1 MANIGSYPIDGTI
14 SGGDK
19 LIGTD
24 VSNNNATKNFTVSD
38 LASYIADEVPAPT
51 LEEVTAAGNV
61 TLSDIVVSGEM
72 ESDSI
77 LNNGAM
83 VTQTAQV
90 NGACS
95 VGSLSS
101 SGAVSGTTGSFTGL
115 VSTTGGLRFIG
126 DMNIGG
132 GNSAFTFTSD
142 VVEQDGLDF
151 VGRTE
156 IKTELINVINIPQ
169 FPDSQTADSG
179 GLVAGD
185 IYYNTTFGGISVVLP

>member
-1 MANIGSYPIDGTI
+1 MGKISTYPVDGTI
-14 SGGDK
+14 SGSDK

-24 VSNNNATKNFTVSD
+24 ASNNATKNFTVAD
-38 LASYIADEVPAPT
+38 LADYIADEVPAPT
-51 LEEVTAAGNV
+51 LEAVTTAGNF
-61 TLSDIVVSGEM
+61 TLGDIVVNGEM

-101 SGAVSGTTGSFTGL
+101 SGAVSGTTGTFTGL
-115 VSTTGGLRFIG
+115 LSTTGGLRFTG
-126 DMNIGG
+126 TLNIGG
-132 GNSAFTFTSD
+132 GNNNFTFTSS
-142 VVEQDGLDF
+142 VVDQDGLEF
-151 VGRTE
+151 NGRTE

-169 FPDSQTADSG
+169 FPDSETAGSS